1 MRKLTIG
8 DVTITSIIERDG
20 PWRAPGQMFPD
31 APADEIESTLKEL
44 EPETFDVA
52 SGKMVITY
60 QTYVVRTPRHTI
72 LVDTCTGE
80 DKGYPAPMDFPKQ
93 PWLDGLKA
101 EGLTFDDIDYVMCTH
116 LHIDHSGWNTVLRDG
131 RWVPTFPRAKYV
143 FHKRE
148 YAAWEASTKAGE
160 TRPGGGGSV
169 FTMNCEPVVAAGQAM
184 LVDDDFSLDDCI
196 TIEPTPGH
204 TPCHCCVHIKSG
216 DQHAVITG
224 DLMHHALQIH
234 RPSWSTMFC
243 WNPTEAADSR
253 TRFLAKFADTDT
265 KLLPIHFPDPS
276 VGRVESIGDR
286 FRWRYMR

>member
-1 MRKLTIG
+1 
-8 DVTITSIIERDG
+8 
-20 PWRAPGQMFPD
+20 
-31 APADEIESTLKEL
+31 
-44 EPETFDVA
+44 
-52 SGKMVITY
+52 MVITY

-101 EGLTFDDIDYVMCTH
+101 EGLSFDDIDYVMCTH

-169 FTMNCEPVVAAGQAM
+169 FTMNCEPVVAAGQAL

-204 TPCHCCVHIKSG
+204 TPCHCCVHINSG
-216 DQHAVITG
+216 GQHAVITG

-243 WNPTEAADSR
+243 WDPIEAADSR
-253 TRFLAKFADTDT
+253 TRFLANVADTDT
-265 KLLPIHFPDPS
+265 KLLPIHFPNPS
-276 VGRVESIGDR
+276 VGRVESNGDR
-286 FRWRYMR
+286 FRWRYVR

>member
-20 PWRAPGQMFPD
+20 PWRAPGQMFPN
-31 APADEIESTLKEL
+31 APAEQIEATLKEI
-44 EPETFDVA
+44 EPETYDVA

-101 EGLTFDDIDYVMCTH
+101 EGLSFDDIDYVMCTH

-169 FTMNCEPVVAAGQAM
+169 FTMNCEPVVAAGQAL

-204 TPCHCCVHIKSG
+204 TPCHCCVHINSG
-216 DQHAVITG
+216 GQHAVITG

-243 WNPTEAADSR
+243 WDPIEAADSR
-253 TRFLAKFADTDT
+253 TRFLASVADTDT
-265 KLLPIHFPDPS
+265 KLLPIHFPNPS
-276 VGRVESIGDR
+276 VGRVESNGDR
-286 FRWRYMR
+286 FRWRYVR